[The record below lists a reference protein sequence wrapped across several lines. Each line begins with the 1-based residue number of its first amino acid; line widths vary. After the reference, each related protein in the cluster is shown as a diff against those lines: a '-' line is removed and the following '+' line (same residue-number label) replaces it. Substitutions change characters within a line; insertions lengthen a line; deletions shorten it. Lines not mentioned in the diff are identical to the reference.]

1 MTARDVAAQAIITAV
16 HSPGPPLML
25 VLGPDALTW
34 FRDSVKEL
42 SADVESWEQTSL
54 STSFP
59 G

>member
-1 MTARDVAAQAIITAV
+1 
-16 HSPGPPLML
+16 ML

-34 FRDSVKEL
+34 FRDAVKEL
-42 SADVESWEQTSL
+42 NAHVDTWEQASL

>member
-1 MTARDVAAQAIITAV
+1 
-16 HSPGPPLML
+16 ML

-34 FRDSVKEL
+34 FRDAMKEL
-42 SADVESWEQTSL
+42 NADVDAWEQTSL